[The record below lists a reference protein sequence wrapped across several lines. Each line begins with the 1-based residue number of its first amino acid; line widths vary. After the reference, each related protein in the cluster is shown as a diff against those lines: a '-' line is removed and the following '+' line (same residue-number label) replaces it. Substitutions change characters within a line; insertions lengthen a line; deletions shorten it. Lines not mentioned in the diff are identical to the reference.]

1 MASTLASS
9 TDLVDAIYRV
19 VKKPGKQ
26 TAYVRVTEREKS
38 EFAAILA
45 DISERHG
52 YKVTETELIRTAIC
66 SALADYAENGME
78 SLLMRVIIALRD

>member
-1 MASTLASS
+1 
-9 TDLVDAIYRV
+9 LVDAIYRV

-38 EFAAILA
+38 ELAAVLA
-45 DISERHG
+45 GISEEHG

-66 SALADYAENGME
+66 SVLADYAENGME
-78 SLLMRVIIALRD
+78 SLLMRVVVALRD